1 MGAGAVLAA
10 ALAGGTAATLWRGR
24 RRAAAAEAAYPATG
38 AFVTVGRQR
47 VHYVQAG
54 HGPDLVLIHGASG
67 SVRDFGFGM
76 MQALSAH
83 WRVTAFDRPGL
94 GWSDPL
100 PGGETALAAQ
110 VAVLRGAAAALGL
123 RDPLLAGQSYGGA
136 VALAWA
142 LEAPPPALVLIAAP
156 ALPWPGSL
164 DPWYR
169 LNSHPALR
177 RLIVPLASAWVPQA
191 HVDRVIGSI
200 FTPDPV
206 PEGYVETIG
215 AALSVRPATLAAN
228 VAQVNDL
235 RPQLVA
241 MAPRYAG
248 LRLPVEIVH
257 GDADTIVPLAVHSQP
272 LAGLLPQAALSVLA
286 GAGHMPHH
294 SRLPQVLAAI
304 DRAAGRAGLL

>member
-10 ALAGGTAATLWRGR
+10 ALASGTAATLWRGR

-76 MQALSAH
+76 MQALSAR

-156 ALPWPGSL
+156 ALPWPGSF